1 MSQKFAVARLMLSG
15 EKFEIMVNPN
25 KALDYKLG
33 KNTSTSHILMYES
46 IFRDV
51 GKGEKASEEKMK
63 KIFGTLDVI
72 QIAKTILDK
81 GELPLSTD
89 QRRRLIEEKRK
100 QIITLI
106 SRHYADPRT
115 NLPHP
120 PLRIEQA
127 LNQVR
132 ISIDPFKNAEG
143 QIKDVIP
150 ALRPI
155 LPLKMEA
162 VSIEIKI
169 PPQYAHSSYGT
180 LKSFGTIKKEQW
192 LTDGSLLAI
201 IEMPVGLQGPF
212 LDKIGNLTRGAI
224 ESKIIK

>member
-1 MSQKFAVARLMLSG
+1 MSQKFAVARLTLSG
-15 EKFEIMVNPN
+15 EKFEIMVAPN

-33 KNTSTSHILMYES
+33 KNIPTSQILMYES

-89 QRRRLIEEKRK
+89 QRKRLIEEKRK

-132 ISIDPFKNAEG
+132 ISIDPFKNAEE
-143 QIKDVIP
+143 QIKE
-150 ALRPI
+150 L
-155 LPLKMEA
+155 LE
-162 VSIEIKI
+162 EIKE
-169 PPQYAHSSYGT
+169 
-180 LKSFGTIKKEQW
+180 LKN
-192 LTDGSLLAI
+192 D
-201 IEMPVGLQGPF
+201 
-212 LDKIGNLTRGAI
+212 
-224 ESKIIK
+224 